1 MISRRIALLGV
12 LACGGLISSQ
22 LSAIARSSRPVS
34 FAAIDSDHDGTLDLE
49 EVQKAAAALFNELDA
64 DHDGMFSR
72 RELKL
77 RLSIR
82 DFQTDDS
89 DKDGTLTKGEFLAIV
104 KERFKD
110 ADIDHDGTLSP
121 SEFKS
126 RAGLVLPRLL
136 H

>member
-64 DHDGMFSR
+64 DHDG
-72 RELKL
+72 
-77 RLSIR
+77 LSIR